1 MVVKEPEPAKPEP
14 PPPRKDPE
22 PEVKAP
28 PPKEE
33 PAPPPP
39 KVEEAPQEPE
49 PVLPPGEFLVKLYR
63 DAGSSGH
70 IGVNVS
76 HVTEGNKNVAL
87 VVKEVKEGLIDTW
100 NRTNPDPDKVV
111 KVGHQVISANGIEG
125 DSEKM
130 LEPIAKAQKIELI
143 LKR

>member
-1 MVVKEPEPAKPEP
+1 MG
-14 PPPRKDPE
+14 DPE

-33 PAPPPP
+33 PAPPP
-39 KVEEAPQEPE
+39 KVEEAAPQEPE

-63 DAGSSGH
+63 DAGASGH

-87 VVKEVKEGLIDTW
+87 VVKEVKDGLVDMW
-100 NRTNPDPDKVV
+100 NKANPDKQV
-111 KVGHQVISANGIEG
+111 KPGHQVVAANGIRG

-130 LEPIAKAQKIELI
+130 LEPIATAKETELT
-143 LKR
+143 